1 MRLGK
6 QSQQC
11 DSWKRQPAHARDL
24 CCRPSPMPDKAGT
37 ISYPC
42 PSHYNIIKLFPIF
55 QCCLSKPCRPPTSFK
70 TSIASFGRFIA
81 AMAQARRIQ
90 ALRKSRP
97 FDPST
102 STWLLRWVVEEGTF
116 KYLGSNS
123 QAAVESCPRLE
134 MSLLFTNLRAAK
146 KNVGRKLEIRS
157 GNCYTFVKS
166 ICKPWKLRSINLF
179 FNWQF
184 LADTLV
190 ATTCTDT
197 LLRWSASID
206 SAYASKRKYAK
217 A

>member
-1 MRLGK
+1 MWFLEVPEVPACSRKRSVLQAFSNAW
-6 QSQQC
+6 QS
-11 DSWKRQPAHARDL
+11 WNHF
-24 CCRPSPMPDKAGT
+24 
-37 ISYPC
+37 ISFPC
-42 PSHYNIIKLFPIF
+42 PSYFHLFLLFPLF
-55 QCCLSKPCRPPTSFK
+55 QCCLSKPCRRPTSFK

-102 STWLLRWVVEEGTF
+102 STWRLRWVVEEGTF

-134 MSLLFTNLRAAK
+134 MSLLFTNLRAAT

-157 GNCYTFVKS
+157 DNCYTFVKAS
-166 ICKPWKLRSINLF
+166 ANLGSYDLSTCF
-179 FNWQF
+179 SYWQF